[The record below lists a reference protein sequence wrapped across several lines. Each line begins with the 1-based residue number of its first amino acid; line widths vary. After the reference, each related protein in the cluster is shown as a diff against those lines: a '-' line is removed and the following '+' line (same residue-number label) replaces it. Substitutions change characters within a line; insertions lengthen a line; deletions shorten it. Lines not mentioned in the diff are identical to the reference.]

1 MKKKLIYGMF
11 AIILGIGLSA
21 ANVSATS
28 YDPTGLAGNIPNPPV
43 APLILNHGNTGD
55 ALFGELYRAVVND
68 TIGGAGPV
76 NYVTYISIENTSGNW
91 VAAHVRLRS
100 GRFSIEVIDFPI
112 LLSPHDVFWFQFEVV
127 PGALITDPPSAV
139 KIWSMDKDT
148 IEKSG
153 LPSLTGAVYDSDTGE
168 LVLTLQPYIL
178 EQFVSM
184 SDDYKTVLEL
194 TQGYVE
200 VFGLFALNFPATR
213 AVNPDHDFYDV
224 MAQLWTDD
232 IGDAVPAGT
241 GAPSYCENSTLGMD
255 PIYRIPAIDVGK
267 VLTGHV
273 FMGDFT
279 NGLYAGYTM
288 KAIKD
293 FRSPALQTTA
303 ATGIDRRDFFIR
315 GINNGGVV
323 ALPINPATILYAYG
337 TDAAYLEP
345 DWATSFGP
353 TWNDGDN
360 TLGTPVSAVDSF
372 SLDEVDDA
380 LVKQRLDSTYFNS
393 GFALTY
399 TVVTVTA
406 PTKYLHYFY
415 NVNSGILDDTAV
427 GPPGNFHWPVGIST
441 TKAKSVRALL
451 LVDDPTVMGNIGL
464 DGAVWNQAQKCL
476 RDASPFTGTFLDWEV
491 NLIPIGEESLAELS
505 DFCYLMLTDPSSPFT
520 LGISSATYP
529 AGIFAMRNFG
539 LQGGITGGDP
549 RNNAVAGVA
558 GYVRGNFPLL
568 NALAGAGL
576 TEIIPVSGQIMDF
589 EFTNFPH
596 ARMIDFSWDN
606 IAW

>member
-28 YDPTGLAGNIPNPPV
+28 YDPTGAPGFVPNPPG
-43 APLILNHGNTGD
+43 APLILNHGNMGD

-68 TIGGAGPV
+68 SIGGVPDV
-76 NYVTYISIENTSGNW
+76 NYVTYISIENTSQNW

-112 LLSPHDVFWFQFEVV
+112 LLSPRDVFWFQFEAV
-127 PGALITDPPSAV
+127 PGALPTDPPTAV
-139 KIWSMDKDT
+139 KIWSKDRDT

-153 LPSLTGAVYDSDTGE
+153 LESLTGAVYDPVEGE
-168 LVLTLQPYIL
+168 LTLTLQPYIL
-178 EQFVSM
+178 QQFTAM
-184 SDDYKTVLEL
+184 DNNYKTVLEL

-213 AVNPDHDFYDV
+213 TVNPDHNFYHV
-224 MAQLWTDD
+224 MAQLWTDG
-232 IGDAVPAGT
+232 IGDVG
-241 GAPSYCENSTLGMD
+241 GAPAYCEDAVLGMD
-255 PIYRIPAIDVGK
+255 PIFRVPAIDVSK

-288 KAIKD
+288 KAIKE
-293 FRSPALQTTA
+293 FRSPALQSPGA
-303 ATGIDRRDFFIR
+303 PALIDRRDWFVR
-315 GINNGGVV
+315 GNWNNGG
-323 ALPINPATILYAYG
+323 ALVLNPATILYAYG

-360 TLGTPVSAVDSF
+360 TVGAPVSNVDSF

-380 LVKQRLDSTYFNS
+380 LVKQNLESTYFNE

-415 NVNSGILDDTAV
+415 NANSGIQDDTGV
-427 GPPGNFHWPVGIST
+427 GAAGDWHWPVGFPT

-451 LVDDPTVMGNIGL
+451 LVDDPTVMGNLGL
-464 DGAVWNQAQKCL
+464 EGEVWNQAQKCP

-491 NLIPIGEESLAELS
+491 NLIPIGEASLAALS
-505 DFCYLMLTDPSSPFT
+505 DFCYLMLTDLSSPFT
-520 LGISSATYP
+520 LGITSTTYP

-539 LQGGITGGDP
+539 LQGGATGGDP
-549 RNNAVAGVA
+549 RNNAINGVA
-558 GYVRGNFPLL
+558 GYLRGGLPLL
-568 NALAGAGL
+568 NALFGAGL